1 MHADGRFDAVTPP
14 GVESTTPVT
23 GHRLLL
29 VEDHEQLGRQI
40 IESLGAAGFETDWIR
55 DGDEALAAPFAR
67 YQLLILDLTL
77 PGASGFEILAHV
89 RREDVRVPVLILS
102 AHNDTRDKVHA
113 LDLGA
118 DDYVTKPFWP
128 QELVAR
134 VKARLRRP
142 ELRASDVMQVGELS
156 IDVSRRIVLVENQP
170 VELTRAEFELLAA
183 LARRQGAAVSRAWL
197 LEHIMGL
204 ESEATERTLDVH
216 VSRLRKKLGPAGA
229 HIATVW
235 GVGYRLGH
243 Q

>member
-1 MHADGRFDAVTPP
+1 MHATGRTGVYTQ
-14 GVESTTPVT
+14 GVESAIPVT

-29 VEDHEQLGRQI
+29 VEDHDQLGRQI
-40 IESLGAAGFETDWIR
+40 SEWLGAAGFAVDWIR

-118 DDYVTKPFWP
+118 DDYLTKPFWP

-142 ELRASDVMQVGELS
+142 ELRTSDTLQIGELS
-156 IDVSRRIVLVENQP
+156 IDVGRRLVLVESLP
-170 VELTRAEFELLAA
+170 VDLTRAEFDILAA
-183 LARRQGAAVSRAWL
+183 LARRLGAAVSRAWL

-204 ESEATERTLDVH
+204 ESGATERTLDVH
-216 VSRLRKKLGPAGA
+216 VSRLRKKLGPAGS

-235 GVGYRLGH
+235 GVGYRLGDA
-243 Q
+243 

>member
-1 MHADGRFDAVTPP
+1 M
-14 GVESTTPVT
+14 T

-29 VEDHEQLGRQI
+29 VEDNEQLGRQI
-40 IESLGAAGFETDWIR
+40 LESLAGAGFETDWIR

-67 YQLLILDLTL
+67 YALLILDLTL
-77 PGASGFEILAHV
+77 PGASGFEILAHL
-89 RREDVRVPVLILS
+89 RRQDVRVPVLVLS
-102 AHNDTRDKVHA
+102 ARNDTRDKVHA

-142 ELRASDVMQVGELS
+142 ELQASDVVAIGELS
-156 IDVSRRIVLVENQP
+156 IDVAGRTVLVEGQSI
-170 VELTRAEFELLAA
+170 ELTRAEFDVLAA
-183 LARRQGAAVSRAWL
+183 LARRRGAAVSRAWL

-229 HIATVW
+229 RIATVW
-235 GVGYRLGH
+235 GVGYRLGGDA
-243 Q
+243 

>member
-1 MHADGRFDAVTPP
+1 MHAVRRTAVQPS
-14 GVESTTPVT
+14 GVESSTPVT

-29 VEDHEQLGRQI
+29 VEDHEPLARQI
-40 IESLGAAGFETDWIR
+40 VESLRAAGFEVDWIR

-118 DDYVTKPFWP
+118 DDYLTKPFWP

-142 ELRASDVMQVGELS
+142 ELRAADVLQLGELS
-156 IDVSRRIVLVENQP
+156 IDVGRHLVLVHNLP
-170 VELTRAEFELLAA
+170 VDLTRAEFDILAA
-183 LARRQGAAVSRAWL
+183 LARRLGAAVSRAWL

-204 ESEATERTLDVH
+204 ESESTERTLDVH

-229 HIATVW
+229 RIATVW
-235 GVGYRLGH
+235 GVGYRLGDA
-243 Q
+243 